1 MKNSTLAIYNINKNM
16 QQSLK
21 QQELNAI
28 KAHQYL
34 YYVKGTPIISDYNYD
49 HLCKKHNVF
58 GGGGSDRA
66 EDYPKEIQELA
77 IEMYDE
83 RYW

>member
-1 MKNSTLAIYNINKNM
+1 M

-21 QQELNAI
+21 EQELNMI
-28 KAHQYL
+28 QAHQYL

-49 HLCKKHNVF
+49 QLCKKHDVF

-66 EDYPKEIQELA
+66 EDYSKEIQELA